1 MGAGKKVEVNIDW
14 RGEGGAWINWAEEV
28 EEMDP
33 IGWYEYKEVEKK
45 PAKAAVERQPA
56 KAALKKREVKIKKE
70 TTHPYQMRLGSYL
83 ALREGEEGMR
93 RLRKKGIKTEQELE
107 ERYMEGILGK
117 LGVCKNSVFEQTFD
131 ITELGEEAVKKL
143 IRDWRSGEMIE
154 SHFFPATGKTEY
166 YVVLLAMSPV
176 QEVQKKGAQK
186 EESQEDTD
194 TGPRTEVSAPGLL
207 FKSAIDPYL
216 LESKKLDKGAKKRE
230 KKHARAMQK
239 AERNSKGE
247 RARKQRQQER
257 REKQLAR
264 KLKNQANNLKKK
276 EKIQSTGQETRV
288 RASADSKHEESK
300 KAKSRKS
307 PVNSK
312 VRKVLLRAP
321 LKAGEKTKSNCEGKP
336 EQQKDQLKLGWKA
349 GMREVAT
356 EKAPARQRKGKKL
369 SSKLVLNLLKKAM
382 RLMSKEVTTEVLK
395 HQHQPYCALSKKE
408 NGAAC
413 RYMVGLMP
421 DCSAG
426 KEIQKGGEEYGV
438 QNSEYRNPSSTIQAQ
453 NEEKYRT
460 QNKEEKIEDT
470 AEHITDIGPD
480 YSADG
485 PDLSNMADVGIFG
498 YIVGLTPCS
507 SDGKE
512 VKEGGEEC
520 RTRNTEYTNTT
531 STQVQN
537 EVGEYR
543 TQNTDT
549 MERKHSKMSVKRPAK
564 NNYQQAESSSDE
576 EKEEVSKKKAK
587 KFVKRARS
595 RSLSYLGAPLTES
608 SNPEG
613 LGQNGI
619 PGIYLTESS
628 DDEERPVEVKK
639 RKAKR
644 VVNQGMVMPNL
655 TSNSS
660 SEDDSKIFQRKESR
674 AAPNLTDTELT
685 DTSGGEE
692 EKSQVK
698 PLGTMK
704 GGARQTYQEP
714 ITYADQLKLAI
725 LKAQERLVLDE
736 PTPGLGNCCSCAF
749 VQQCQRPPVK
759 LFLRSRGLTINHF
772 MQLKKNVAEFI
783 RANSNHPK
791 VRNLRLNFELSQF
804 NMHHEGE
811 GMRKRGWRQYWSDMQ
826 KDATKVQGRHWLDC
840 WGDDIWLQAAAW
852 YLNMDVHI
860 VWAGDDTEGRIF
872 SDIDGNWS
880 PVAGDKP
887 RLYLGY
893 IVNEHYQSLLPLVED
908 QSRPANLAPRAITT
922 ALGDALETVKAK
934 LTESNQVCFKK
945 Q

>member
-1 MGAGKKVEVNIDW
+1 MGAGKTEEAIPVNMNP
-14 RGEGGAWINWAEEV
+14 RGEEGGWINWAEEV
-28 EEMDP
+28 EETDP
-33 IGWYEYKEVEKK
+33 IGWYEYQEVEKK
-45 PAKAAVERQPA
+45 PAKAAV
-56 KAALKKREVKIKKE
+56 KKREVNIKKE

-93 RLRKKGIKTEQELE
+93 RLRKKGITTEQQLE

-117 LGVCKNSVFEQTFD
+117 LGVCKNPVYDQKFD
-131 ITELGEEAVKKL
+131 IEKLGEEAVKKL
-143 IRDWRSGEMIE
+143 IRDWRSGEKIE
-154 SHFFPATGKTEY
+154 SHFFPSTGKTEY
-166 YVVLLAMSPV
+166 YIVLLAMSPV
-176 QEVQKKGAQK
+176 QEVQKKRTEK
-186 EESQEDTD
+186 EESQRDTE

-207 FKSAIDPYL
+207 FKSAIDLNL
-216 LESKKLDKGAKKRE
+216 LESKKLDKSAKKRE

-247 RARKQRQQER
+247 RARKER
-257 REKQLAR
+257 RQARRERQLAQ
-264 KLKNQANNLKKK
+264 KLRNQANNLRKK
-276 EKIQSTGQETRV
+276 EQFQSTGQETRV
-288 RASADSKHEESK
+288 GAGAESKQEKPK
-300 KAKSRKS
+300 KAKSRRS

-336 EQQKDQLKLGWKA
+336 ERQKDQSKLGWKA

-369 SSKLVLNLLKKAM
+369 SSKLVLNLLKQAM

-408 NGAAC
+408 NGTAC

-426 KEIQKGGEEYGV
+426 KEIQKGGEEYRV
-438 QNSEYRNPSSTIQAQ
+438 QNSEYRNPSSTIQ
-453 NEEKYRT
+453 EEYRT

-485 PDLSNMADVGIFG
+485 PDPSNMAKVGIFG
-498 YIVGLTPCS
+498 YIFGLTPYS
-507 SDGKE
+507 SDGEK
-512 VKEGGEEC
+512 VQKGGEEC
-520 RTRNTEYTNTT
+520 RIQNTETP
-531 STQVQN
+531 TQVQN

-543 TQNTDT
+543 TQNANLER
-549 MERKHSKMSVKRPAK
+549 MEKKHSGKKISKNCSKRPVK

-576 EKEEVSKKKAK
+576 EKEEVKKRKAK
-587 KFVKRARS
+587 KFVKRAHS
-595 RSLSYLGAPLTES
+595 RSLNYPK
-608 SNPEG
+608 G

-628 DDEERPVEVKK
+628 DNEEETVEVEK
-639 RKAKR
+639 RKSKR
-644 VVNQGMVMPNL
+644 SVKQDMGMPNL

-660 SEDDSKIFQRKESR
+660 SEDESKVKIFQRKASQ
-674 AAPNLTDTELT
+674 AAPNLT

-698 PLGTMK
+698 NLGTMK

-759 LFLRSRGLTINHF
+759 LFLRSRGLNINHF
-772 MQLKKNVAEFI
+772 MQLKKNVADFI
-783 RANSNHPK
+783 QANSNHPK
-791 VRNLRLNFELSQF
+791 IQNLRLNFELSQF
-804 NMHHEGE
+804 NLHHEGE
-811 GMRKRGWRQYWSDMQ
+811 GVRKRGWRQYWSDMQ
-826 KDATKVQGRHWLDC
+826 KDATKVQGRHWLEC

-860 VWAGDDTEGRIF
+860 IWAGDDTEGRIF
-872 SDIDGNWS
+872 SNIDGNWS

-908 QSRPANLAPRAITT
+908 QCRPANLAPQAITT

-934 LTESNQVCFKK
+934 LTEGNQVSFKK
-945 Q
+945 QQFLF